1 MYLYVNKIIKDIIFY
16 ITEIINLLHLLLGHD
31 MQDLLK
37 LAGATE
43 HLVYFHT
50 LGKAS
55 PMRSQFLPK
64 KLDHGFDSED
74 KKGR

>member
-1 MYLYVNKIIKDIIFY
+1 
-16 ITEIINLLHLLLGHD
+16 

-50 LGKAS
+50 LGKTS